1 MAKVVITGANR
12 GIGLA
17 LAKAYAAHGDEVI
30 ATSRTLSDALAG
42 VAGVTQH
49 ALDVSSADSVAA
61 FVESLAGPVDILI
74 NNAGISGPE
83 RAQQTLAEMDYD
95 GWADAFAVNSMG
107 PLRVLQGLRAQLA
120 AAPLGKAVTITSQLG
135 ALSLDWPMSYAYC
148 ASKAAVNKV
157 MRLAALD
164 LKDEG
169 TAVLLL
175 HPGWVRTDMGGSEAT
190 LSVEESAGGIIAAID
205 GLTLETTGAFLNWD
219 GRPHEW

>member
-1 MAKVVITGANR
+1 
-12 GIGLA
+12 
-17 LAKAYAAHGDEVI
+17 
-30 ATSRTLSDALAG
+30 
-42 VAGVTQH
+42 
-49 ALDVSSADSVAA
+49 
-61 FVESLAGPVDILI
+61 
-74 NNAGISGPE
+74 
-83 RAQQTLAEMDYD
+83 MDYD
-95 GWADAFAVNSMG
+95 GWAEAFAVNSMG
-107 PLRVLQGLRAQLA
+107 PLRVLQGLRAKLA
-120 AAPLGKAVTITSQLG
+120 EAPAGKAVTITSQLG

-175 HPGWVRTDMGGSEAT
+175 HPGWVRTDMGGSEAA
-190 LSVEESAGGIIAAID
+190 LSVEESASGIMTAID